1 MKLQKRLIG
10 KIVAVCVAVCM
21 LFSVCAAS
29 ITVSAG
35 DSDNL
40 ALGADVTCDSGIF
53 EDYSAS
59 CLTDGNTAWGEV
71 GDRHTM
77 LVRDV
82 VSFTITLDLG
92 TVKTFN
98 RLTLVPSADGPNR
111 FVGAFTMEAAGEDGN
126 YQTVKSFAA
135 PATPTD
141 QTPVNFDIYAGVTA
155 RYVKLTI
162 ATCYVELRN
171 ECRIAELELHYVE
184 GMVPPLTNL
193 ALGADVTCD
202 DAHQN
207 FPASNLTDG
216 DYSFE
221 GHSLVV
227 QPENE
232 FVIDVDLGKVKTF
245 NRLTIVPS
253 KDNPGWYLPDIK
265 LYAAGEDKTFT
276 LVRDFGVQTA
286 PTDQTPVNYDIYK
299 GVTAQYVRLVVSSG
313 WWTGQNH
320 DSRIAELEIYN
331 IPTNLALGADV
342 TCDDARSDFPAS
354 GLVDGNTTF
363 NDGHTM
369 IVQRDT
375 PKEFSIDIDLG
386 AVKTFNCLSLVPS
399 VNDPDRFIPD
409 MTVSVSTDG
418 EDFKTVKAFSGLT
431 APADQ
436 TPVTRALPVQT
447 ARYVRLTV
455 SKAWAVANWWGGVG
469 GYDSRIAELELYY
482 RDDLTET
489 IDAPEAVIEH
499 TRNGVFNGLVNNKSG
514 LRFYQSV
521 TLNADGTATVD
532 GTTYQVLDMYGLVTT
547 EAYLQANGLTADGLT
562 AELANSTKQ
571 VQMVQISNYTE
582 EDGTRDF
589 SLYLINIPQSYRE
602 ANIVARTWLLCQN
615 ADGQNVIVYGET
627 ATQSIKGEYD
637 DIKEANGSNPFSDE
651 LTEWMEAELA

>member
-1 MKLQKRLIG
+1 M
-10 KIVAVCVAVCM
+10 
-21 LFSVCAAS
+21 
-29 ITVSAG
+29 
-35 DSDNL
+35 N
-40 ALGADVTCDSGIF
+40 
-53 EDYSAS
+53 
-59 CLTDGNTAWGEV
+59 N
-71 GDRHTM
+71 
-77 LVRDV
+77 
-82 VSFTITLDLG
+82 
-92 TVKTFN
+92 
-98 RLTLVPSADGPNR
+98 
-111 FVGAFTMEAAGEDGN
+111 
-126 YQTVKSFAA
+126 
-135 PATPTD
+135 
-141 QTPVNFDIYAGVTA
+141 
-155 RYVKLTI
+155 
-162 ATCYVELRN
+162 
-171 ECRIAELELHYVE
+171 
-184 GMVPPLTNL
+184 
-193 ALGADVTCD
+193 
-202 DAHQN
+202 
-207 FPASNLTDG
+207 
-216 DYSFE
+216 
-221 GHSLVV
+221 
-227 QPENE
+227 
-232 FVIDVDLGKVKTF
+232 
-245 NRLTIVPS
+245 
-253 KDNPGWYLPDIK
+253 
-265 LYAAGEDKTFT
+265 
-276 LVRDFGVQTA
+276 
-286 PTDQTPVNYDIYK
+286 
-299 GVTAQYVRLVVSSG
+299 
-313 WWTGQNH
+313 
-320 DSRIAELEIYN
+320 
-331 IPTNLALGADV
+331 
-342 TCDDARSDFPAS
+342 
-354 GLVDGNTTF
+354 GNTTF

-369 IVQRDT
+369 IVQQGT
-375 PKEFSIDIDLG
+375 PKAFSIDIDLG

-399 VNDPDRFIPD
+399 VNDPDCFIPD

-455 SKAWAVANWWGGVG
+455 NNAWTVTNWWGGVDR
-469 GYDSRIAELELYY
+469 YDSRIAELELYY